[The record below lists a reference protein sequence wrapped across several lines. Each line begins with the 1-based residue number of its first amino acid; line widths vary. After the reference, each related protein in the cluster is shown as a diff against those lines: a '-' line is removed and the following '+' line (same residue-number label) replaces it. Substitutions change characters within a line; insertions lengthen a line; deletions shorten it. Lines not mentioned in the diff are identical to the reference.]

1 MKNLNWLVLN
11 ILLFAVPGECYRK
24 PTLPDNCTCVTSE
37 GIYSLFHLRRRDGK
51 PRFTETGFEPHPNYF
66 YSYNPCVPYDLTSR
80 KGKCINVALC
90 KYNKDDQPVYDDIG
104 EQGDVKCDIS
114 NGKVALIYPIK

>member
-51 PRFTETGFEPHPNYF
+51 P
-66 YSYNPCVPYDLTSR
+66 SYNPCVPYDLTSR